1 MRRFPMKFTYFCY
14 DWERNRLTMLG
25 LILAISIINLV
36 ATAGFIGIWVYD
48 HFKYNTIIVDENNNE
63 IDNKFVKMLGKIM

>member
-1 MRRFPMKFTYFCY
+1 
-14 DWERNRLTMLG
+14 MLG

-36 ATAGFIGIWVYD
+36 ATTGFIGIWVYD
-48 HFKYNTIIVDENNNE
+48 HFKYNTIIVDEDNNE

>member
-1 MRRFPMKFTYFCY
+1 
-14 DWERNRLTMLG
+14 MLG